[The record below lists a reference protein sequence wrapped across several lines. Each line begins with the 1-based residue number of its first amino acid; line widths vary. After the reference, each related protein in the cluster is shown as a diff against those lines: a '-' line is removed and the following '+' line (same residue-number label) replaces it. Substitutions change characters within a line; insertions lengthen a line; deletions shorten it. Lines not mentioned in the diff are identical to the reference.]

1 MTYKVLFTSRAD
13 KDKKLLKSSG
23 LERKVKI
30 LLDVLTENPSKAP
43 SDYEKL
49 VVN

>member
-1 MTYKVLFTSRAD
+1 MVTYKVLFTSRAD

-30 LLDVLTENPSKAP
+30 LLDVLTENSC
-43 SDYEKL
+43 L
-49 VVN
+49 RV